1 MMYSLGWANW
11 LRLIVWLVIGQ
22 AVYFLYSQKH
32 SHLRKSGHTTS
43 R

>member
-1 MMYSLGWANW
+1 MYSLGWSNW

-22 AVYFLYSQKH
+22 AIYFLYSRHH